1 LEDTATNLFQ
11 PSALQGAGLVN
22 ALAAAD
28 SLVQPIASGI
38 VSIRSIATAQ
48 QVAVSS
54 LFTVTDPAGHP
65 ISQYEVYLA
74 DASTGGQPEGS
85 LSQNGSAVATAQ
97 NVTLSS
103 LNGLT
108 YTGGSASGTD
118 NLWMRASDGTQWS
131 NWALVQMQDAGNSP
145 PTLTTSVASET
156 LQANQAL
163 TVSQLFS
170 ASDTDGDSIS
180 QYEVYLADAST
191 GGQPEGSLSQNG
203 SAVA

>member
-1 LEDTATNLFQ
+1 
-11 PSALQGAGLVN
+11 
-22 ALAAAD
+22 
-28 SLVQPIASGI
+28 
-38 VSIRSIATAQ
+38 
-48 QVAVSS
+48 S

-145 PTLTTSVASET
+145 PTLTASVASET
-156 LQANQAL
+156 LQANQAV
-163 TVSQLFS
+163 TVSQLIS

-180 QYEVYLADAST
+180 QYEVYLAGAST
-191 GGQPEGSLSQNG
+191 GGQPEGSLSQN
-203 SAVA
+203 